1 YAGGNTGIGVVTSL
15 QRRPTPIKPT
25 VKTRLSAL
33 IPFSVLCL
41 GIALLY
47 AWAFKSVFSAALSVI
62 LILLIPWSAINLV
75 DFYFV
80 RQGKYKIDDIFN
92 PKGVYGTYNTAGIVS
107 FVLAVIAEMF
117 FVNFGF
123 FQGPAAALLGGGDL
137 AWVVGIVV
145 SGGCYLLMSR
155 TIRR

>member
-1 YAGGNTGIGVVTSL
+1 APYIADYSRYLPETASVRATGWWSYLGVVLSGIWLFVLGAYLTQVTGFAENTVGLTQQIASSLGSWFTYLLGMVIILIQILQGSLSLYAGGNTGIGVVTSL

-62 LILLIPWSAINLV
+62 LILLIPWS
-75 DFYFV
+75 
-80 RQGKYKIDDIFN
+80 
-92 PKGVYGTYNTAGIVS
+92 
-107 FVLAVIAEMF
+107 
-117 FVNFGF
+117 
-123 FQGPAAALLGGGDL
+123 
-137 AWVVGIVV
+137 
-145 SGGCYLLMSR
+145 
-155 TIRR
+155 